1 MKKSL
6 RIANLIDIPWFSGL
20 TDYALNQADVLKE
33 TGHTVFFLAP
43 KESKAFQIAEQKGY
57 KTFPISDRKKILT
70 PFEIFK
76 IIKFIK
82 NEKIDILNAHTG
94 RMQTLSYIISL
105 FEKNLK
111 LVRTKSDAKEIKK
124 SFTYSKISAVITGS
138 KYIEKMYKEKKIS
151 AKIKTIY
158 KSVPAAD
165 TYPIDKNPPF
175 KIGIVGRLDPVK
187 GHIWFIKSAIEIL
200 NGGFNCKFL
209 ISGIESQ
216 IKWPQLSSEIPLKY
230 RDRFEYRGFSK
241 NIDDFMREC
250 HLGVITST
258 HSEAV
263 SRAAVEWMK
272 NARALIS
279 TEVGS
284 LPEFVDKNFLTRT
297 NEYKDLSEKIISILD
312 FERLEKIGLENFE
325 KLKSNFSY
333 EKFKKETVDIFESL
347 V

>member
-33 TGHTVFFLAP
+33 VGHTVFFLAS
-43 KESKAFQIAEQKGY
+43 KESKAFEIAKQKGY
-57 KTFPISDRKKILT
+57 KIFSISDRKKILN

-124 SFTYSKISAVITGS
+124 SFTYSKISAIITGS
-138 KYIEKMYKEKKIS
+138 KYIEKMFKEKNIS
-151 AKIKTIY
+151 IKIKTIY
-158 KSVPAAD
+158 KSIPIENIY
-165 TYPIDKNPPF
+165 TIDKNLPF

-187 GHIWFIKSAIEIL
+187 GHIWFVKSAIEIL
-200 NGGFNCKFL
+200 NRGFDCKFL
-209 ISGIESQ
+209 ISGIESR
-216 IKWPQLSSEIPLKY
+216 IKWTQLSSEIPLKY
-230 RDRFEYRGFSK
+230 KDRFEYRGFSK

-284 LPEFVDKNFLTRT
+284 LPEFVDKNFLTRP
-297 NEYKDLSEKIISILD
+297 NEYKELSEKIISILD
-312 FERLEKIGLENFE
+312 FEQLEKIGIENFN
-325 KLKSNFSY
+325 KIKNNFSY
-333 EKFKKETVDIFESL
+333 EKFKRETIDIFESL
-347 V
+347 T